1 MENGTVASKLQGQG
15 TPQTKPI
22 SSFVDNKLRKNYDSD
37 KLMEMVHIALL
48 CTMML
53 EGEDEVVGK
62 WEAMKNIEEPKAE
75 SLPVYSLLLIM
86 MLIVAVQLSWKP
98 LSLRAKMIEQMFAVF
113 TCNDQFQSPKCDD
126 KGTEVCFGH

>member
-1 MENGTVASKLQGQG
+1 
-15 TPQTKPI
+15 
-22 SSFVDNKLRKNYDSD
+22 VDKKLRKNYDSD

-48 CTMML
+48 CTMYNPDHRPRMSNIFRML

-98 LSLRAKMIEQMFAVF
+98 LSSQG
-113 TCNDQFQSPKCDD
+113 QDD
-126 KGTEVCFGH
+126 

>member
-1 MENGTVASKLQGQG
+1 
-15 TPQTKPI
+15 
-22 SSFVDNKLRKNYDSD
+22 
-37 KLMEMVHIALL
+37 
-48 CTMML
+48 ML

-98 LSLRAKMIEQMFAVF
+98 LSSQG
-113 TCNDQFQSPKCDD
+113 QDD
-126 KGTEVCFGH
+126 